1 MTTPT
6 ISPRSMKFS
15 LDELLQGMLASID
28 QESFSDDAGKLA
40 AMFGELAG
48 RFNLFAPLGTS
59 VTSEALEGALAKLES
74 RNLLRREG
82 GQYAFAIEGREK
94 CVSCKR
100 TLFNTADRGEL
111 EEAAKVFSTL

>member
-1 MTTPT
+1 MTTPA

-15 LDELLQGMLASID
+15 LDELLQGMLASIEQD
-28 QESFSDDAGKLA
+28 GFSDDAAKLA
-40 AMFGELAG
+40 AMFGDLAG
-48 RFNLFAPLGTS
+48 RFTLFAPLSTGVST
-59 VTSEALEGALAKLES
+59 EALESALGKLES
-74 RNLLRREG
+74 RGLLRHEDGR
-82 GQYAFAIEGREK
+82 YTFAIEGREK